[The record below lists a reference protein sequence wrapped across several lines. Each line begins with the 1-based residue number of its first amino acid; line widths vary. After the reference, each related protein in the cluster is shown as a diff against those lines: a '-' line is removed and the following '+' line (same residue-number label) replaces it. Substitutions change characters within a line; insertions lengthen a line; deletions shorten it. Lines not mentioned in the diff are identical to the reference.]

1 VIEAREAPLKRCG
14 VLLAGFAGF
23 IDAGLFGA
31 SVEAARRGADIA
43 DLRTGRRGPLTD
55 ILKEELAAMAA
66 EELER
71 ACSLPWRALSKVTPW
86 GDTHEAFSPS
96 GRNVEIER
104 NYLWAGAVGG
114 DVLVEVVVFQNAALY
129 DEGARASRLIRKP

>member
-1 VIEAREAPLKRCG
+1 M
-14 VLLAGFAGF
+14 
-23 IDAGLFGA
+23 
-31 SVEAARRGADIA
+31 
-43 DLRTGRRGPLTD
+43 TD
-55 ILKEELAAMAA
+55 TLKEEFAAMAE

-104 NYLWAGAVGG
+104 NYLWADAAGG
-114 DVLVEVVVFQNAALY
+114 DVLVEVVVFQNPALY
-129 DEGARASRLIRKP
+129 DRGARASRLIRKL